1 VKCYAKFI
9 NMSRIGK
16 LPIAIPTGTTAT
28 IDGAFV
34 TVKGPK
40 GELKEKIHPQVKVDI
55 ENNSISVSITDQ
67 CDGRQKALWGL
78 FRNLLNNLII
88 GVNTG
93 FEKKLEINGVGY
105 RVAASGNKLTL
116 NLGFSPPIIFDLP
129 NGITAQ
135 VAGNVITLAGINKQL
150 LGETAAGI
158 RKLRKPEPY
167 KGKGIKYVDEI
178 IRRKAG
184 KTASK

>member
-1 VKCYAKFI
+1 
-9 NMSRIGK
+9 MSRIGK
-16 LPIAIPTGTTAT
+16 LPIEIPIGTTAA
-28 IDGAFV
+28 IDGDFV
-34 TVKGPK
+34 VVKGPK
-40 GELKEKIHPQVKVDI
+40 GELKERIHPQINIKI
-55 ENNSISVSITDQ
+55 ENNSISVGIADQ
-67 CDGRQKALWGL
+67 SDGRQKALWGL

-88 GVNTG
+88 GVNSG

-116 NLGFSPPIIFDLP
+116 NLGFSHPIIYDLP

-135 VAGNVITLAGINKQL
+135 VAGNIITLAGINKQM

-167 KGKGIKYVDEI
+167 KGKGIKYADEI